1 MQGVMK
7 TLSLDEIV
15 CCLVGM
21 KFFFLIEPYSE
32 AQIKIL
38 VVVSHL
44 QNYKGIKSRI
54 GCSFFRIRSIY
65 IHRSLFLQF
74 TGQHRILNLYLQ
86 RRTTQGMNV
95 RSEFFFQKK
104 KHSYIGIC
112 VLGIDRCLHQSPLSC
127 FQATSMDSAMDVSS
141 LDTPVERI

>member
-1 MQGVMK
+1 MK

-44 QNYKGIKSRI
+44 QNRIVYRGRKSSI
-54 GCSFFRIRSIY
+54 GFSNVVSD
-65 IHRSLFLQF
+65 LA
-74 TGQHRILNLYLQ
+74 TYL
-86 RRTTQGMNV
+86 V
-95 RSEFFFQKK
+95 FKLK
-104 KHSYIGIC
+104 
-112 VLGIDRCLHQSPLSC
+112 V
-127 FQATSMDSAMDVSS
+127 
-141 LDTPVERI
+141 